1 MDYEILRRNSVVVGE
16 EAALSEGSSG
26 AMRRRTRKRPF
37 RMEHKDRRGSRGPR
51 GREITVQNVEL
62 NARYMGTFQGEQ
74 GLQRETIC

>member
-1 MDYEILRRNSVVVGE
+1 MVGE